1 MKKKRKEVLKIL
13 FEINI
18 KRTIRKR
25 NRIELLEDW
34 IDKKRMKKQIVV
46 KDENIINENEDFPN
60 PIDL

>member
-1 MKKKRKEVLKIL
+1 VVLKIL